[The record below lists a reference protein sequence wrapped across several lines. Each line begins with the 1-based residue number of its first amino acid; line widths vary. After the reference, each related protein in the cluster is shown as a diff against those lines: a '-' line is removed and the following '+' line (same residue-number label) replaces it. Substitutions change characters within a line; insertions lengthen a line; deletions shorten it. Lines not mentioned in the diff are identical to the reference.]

1 MLRVKGCHLGRRP
14 SDPLPCGCAG
24 RPIRP
29 LSTSLKQ
36 SHFTNCP
43 LLMPLLATLSSS
55 YPCRGHLP
63 NIALLACSRNVL
75 ISRIARRQITLT
87 YCGDASKQHIRNI
100 HGLFFPRFVGMTTCK
115 LTHCV
120 YPPVFYYPEIKW
132 IYCYFLRLGVPS
144 LLVLRASINTAHD
157 ILSNKFKPTVF
168 NSSLKKTVFNSFISF
183 SLI

>member
-1 MLRVKGCHLGRRP
+1 MFRVKGCHLGRRP

-75 ISRIARRQITLT
+75 ISRIARRQIMLT

-100 HGLFFPRFVGMTTCK
+100 HGLFPPRSDGMTTCK

-120 YPPVFYYPEIKW
+120 YPPVFHYPETKW
-132 IYCYFLRLGVPS
+132 IYCYFLRLEVPS

-157 ILSNKFKPTVF
+157 ILVQ
-168 NSSLKKTVFNSFISF
+168 
-183 SLI
+183 